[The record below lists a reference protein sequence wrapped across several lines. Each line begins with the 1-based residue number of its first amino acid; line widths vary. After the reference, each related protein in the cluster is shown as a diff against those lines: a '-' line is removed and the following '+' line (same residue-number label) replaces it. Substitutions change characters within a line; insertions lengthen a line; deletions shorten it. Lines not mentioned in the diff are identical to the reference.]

1 MLIVDEF
8 MIVLF
13 NGEEATQNSKWLWG
27 MNYKCDVEKLNN
39 GRKPERI
46 GLFPI
51 PVFKY
56 INDNIL
62 RQLIKRI
69 DFRGKYNA
77 MHQTLFGHDMPDFF
91 YSEVMAEVD
100 KAKLADRFTVP
111 NYAMA
116 MKRVIQ
122 SHPDFYK
129 ISFS

>member
-1 MLIVDEF
+1 

-13 NGEEATQNSKWLWG
+13 DGKEATQNKKWLWG
-27 MNYKCDVEKLNN
+27 MNYKCNVEKLNN

-62 RQLIKRI
+62 LQLLKRI
-69 DFRGKYNA
+69 DFRGKFNA
-77 MHQTLFGHDMPDFF
+77 MYQTLFGHDMSDLF

-100 KAKLADRFTVP
+100 KAKLADRFTVR

-122 SHPDFYK
+122 AHPELYE
-129 ISFS
+129 